1 MLRHFAEHS
10 GTDAVVRFETPVEA
24 LELLEKELDENR
36 HAVAEKQRE
45 VDRACETLV
54 HHRLITFQV
63 IERLNA
69 LAATITT
76 TGDICYCT
84 PAFTDLLRS
93 SSRQLMRSSIF
104 DYFIGDEPNQL
115 QLLCRECIKG
125 NQELSLD
132 VRLTVNGSQSSR
144 VRVTIIP
151 LPGWNLS
158 EQMVLTELLF
168 IVRSVHPDIVEEKK
182 SQQAETAEESSITIR
197 DNADTVPS
205 GPPSGRLESPIPQL
219 SNAESVGW
227 FIGGLAH
234 GFNNALTAATCNI
247 SMALMEL
254 AEGDAIVPL
263 LKDAAHSVCQATA
276 LTRQLLAFSQRQP
289 SSPESTNIDSLIEYA
304 IPKLERCMG
313 GGYSIRSAHQTDCGI
328 VNIDPN
334 QFEMILTCLVQN
346 ARDAMLDGGTILIE
360 SANAAIMQKYS
371 SSYPELNPGNYVTMR
386 ITDAG
391 CGMTQEKISH
401 LFDPFNSLSSDGKGT
416 GLGLATCYTAV
427 RQAGGG
433 IEVRS
438 QLGKGTQV
446 IVYWPRVFN
455 FVQLTRSVRVQVSA
469 DNGPETILVVE
480 DEPTLRKIGV
490 RILSHL
496 GYRVLCASNGVEAL
510 DVATKHQGR
519 LDLLFTDVVMPGM
532 NGRELSSR
540 LRKIRPDIKVLYTS
554 GYTEKV
560 FVNGQN
566 DENSPTTGHSD
577 YLNKPY
583 LPETL
588 AKRVKA
594 MLEPIKGGE
603 NSHLSESQERCR

>member
-10 GTDAVVRFETPVEA
+10 GADAVVRFENPVEA
-24 LELLEKELDENR
+24 LESLEKELEESQR
-36 HAVAEKQRE
+36 ATAEKQRE

-54 HHRLITFQV
+54 CHRLVTLQV

-69 LAATITT
+69 LGATITA
-76 TGDICYCT
+76 TGDLCHCT
-84 PAFTDLLRS
+84 RAFADLLKRS
-93 SSRQLMRSSIF
+93 PRQLMSSSIF
-104 DYFIGDEPNQL
+104 DYFIGEEPNQL

-132 VRLTVNGSQSSR
+132 VRLIVDGSRPLR
-144 VRVTIIP
+144 VRVTMMP
-151 LPGWNLS
+151 LPGWKLA
-158 EQMVLTELLF
+158 EQVVLTELLF
-168 IVRSVHPDIVEEKK
+168 IVKSVRPICVDEENVELSGAQE
-182 SQQAETAEESSITIR
+182 ETSSLIR
-197 DNADTVPS
+197 DNLDTVPS
-205 GPPSGRLESPIPQL
+205 GPPTVRTERSTPQL
-219 SNAESVGW
+219 TNAESVGW

-263 LKDAAHSVCQATA
+263 LKDAANAVCQATA
-276 LTRQLLAFSQRQP
+276 LTRQLLGFSQRQP
-289 SSPESTNIDSLIEYA
+289 SSPESVNIDSLIEYS
-304 IPKLERCMG
+304 IPKLERCLG
-313 GGYSIRSAHQTDCGI
+313 DRYSIRTAHQSDCGI
-328 VNIDPN
+328 VNIDPS
-334 QFEMILTCLVQN
+334 QFEMILTSLVQN
-346 ARDAMLDGGTILIE
+346 AHDAMPEGGTILIE
-360 SANAAIMQKYS
+360 SANAAIMQKYG
-371 SSYPELNPGNYVTMR
+371 SSYPELNPGNYVSMR
-386 ITDAG
+386 VTDTG
-391 CGMTQEKISH
+391 CGMTQEKIAH
-401 LFDPFNSLSSDGKGT
+401 LFEPFSSLNSDGRGS
-416 GLGLATCYTAV
+416 GLGLATCCTAV

-438 QLGKGTQV
+438 RLGKGTQV
-446 IVYWPRVFN
+446 IVYWPRMFN
-455 FVQLTRSVRVQVSA
+455 RVHLPRAIRVQVSA
-469 DNGPETILVVE
+469 DSGPETILVVE

-510 DVATKHQGR
+510 DVASKHQGR

-560 FVNGQN
+560 FVNSQYE
-566 DENSPTTGHSD
+566 DKSTTTGQSD

-588 AKRVKA
+588 ASRVKA
-594 MLEPIKGGE
+594 MLQPARNG
-603 NSHLSESQERCR
+603 